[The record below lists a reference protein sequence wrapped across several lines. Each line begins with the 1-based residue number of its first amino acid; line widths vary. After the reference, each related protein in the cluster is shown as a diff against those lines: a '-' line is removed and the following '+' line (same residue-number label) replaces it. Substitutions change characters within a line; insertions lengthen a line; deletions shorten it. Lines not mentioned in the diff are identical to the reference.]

1 MPAVITKLCL
11 NHDATLT
18 GPPVHRTLVLERR
31 GAVLNTKHTFTAKL
45 AAIALCA
52 LATTGVSG
60 AAAQTTQSY
69 TYDVHGRLTAVSQ
82 GTATSSYA
90 YDAADNRTARVR
102 STGGGSELTSITF
115 TASSNYL
122 DHYSGLTTP
131 GGMRDGDYLSNNSTH
146 GTNNSSADQWVKADL
161 GTILTLDRIDVAP
174 INTTHPDAW
183 GPYFLNGAVVEYS
196 TNSTSWTTAGTVSGA
211 ADGVYASV
219 SLSGVNARFV
229 RLRMPATYLGVG
241 DFRVFN

>member
-1 MPAVITKLCL
+1 MPATIIKLRL

-18 GPPVHRTLVLERR
+18 GSPARRTMVFER
-31 GAVLNTKHTFTAKL
+31 GGVVLNTKRTFAAKL
-45 AAIALCA
+45 AVIALCA

-82 GTATSSYA
+82 GAATSSYA
-90 YDAADNRTARVR
+90 YDAADNRTSRVR
-102 STGGGSELTSITF
+102 STGGGSEITSITF

-131 GGMRDGDYLSNNSTH
+131 GGMRDGDFLNNNSTH
-146 GTNNSSADQWVKADL
+146 GTNNSFANQWIQADL
-161 GTILTLDRIDVAP
+161 GTILTLGRIDVAP

-196 TNSTSWTTAGTVSGA
+196 TNNTSWTTAGTVSGA

-219 SLSGVNARFV
+219 SLSGISARYV
-229 RLRMPATYLGVG
+229 RLRMPSTYLGVG